1 MEEGKTVKHKTGK
14 PELEKVSI
22 RVKGKERQRS
32 WNIVDYG
39 LM

>member
-22 RVKGKERQRS
+22 RVKGKERHKDHG
-32 WNIVDYG
+32 I
-39 LM
+39 